1 MLFGWNCA
9 LCGKQQSGR
18 VQIKLKDGR
27 TTVGAGASVMEMS
40 VASGA
45 GMPLTVSGW
54 EFGFSV
60 PGICCGAVCSDMI
73 VV

>member
-1 MLFGWNCA
+1 
-9 LCGKQQSGR
+9 
-18 VQIKLKDGR
+18 
-27 TTVGAGASVMEMS
+27 
-40 VASGA
+40 
-45 GMPLTVSGW
+45 MPLTVSGW

>member
-1 MLFGWNCA
+1 MGA
-9 LCGKQQSGR
+9 DQAEPKER
-18 VQIKLKDGR
+18 R
-27 TTVGAGASVMEMS
+27 TTTVGAGASVMEMS

-45 GMPLTVSGW
+45 GMPLTISGW

-60 PGICCGAVCSDMI
+60 PGICCGAVCPDMF